1 MKRLPAVLFGLVLAA
16 IALAPLDAAL
26 AAGTCMPGQP
36 QTYTKSELIDAGHRF
51 FGSVAQGL
59 ASIVERAV
67 SSYGLPNGYILGQE
81 GGGAIFGG
89 LRYGEG
95 TLSTKNAGQCEVFWQ
110 GPSIG
115 ADVGGNGDRVMM
127 LVYNL
132 PDVNS
137 VYQRF
142 YGVSGSAYVVAGLG
156 MTVMSRSGPNGNIY
170 VAPIVAGV
178 GARFGV
184 NLSYLKFTDHPTW
197 NPF

>member
-1 MKRLPAVLFGLVLAA
+1 MNRLLTATAA
-16 IALAPLDAAL
+16 ALSLALAGFSVVTPA
-26 AAGTCMPGQP
+26 AAGGQCVAGP
-36 QTYTKSELIDAGHRF
+36 NPAGQYSSNEIIDAGHKL
-51 FGSVAQGL
+51 FGGVSQGL

-67 SSYGLPNGYILGQE
+67 SQHGLPNGYILGQE
-81 GGGAIFGG
+81 GSGAIIGG

-95 TLSTKNAGQCEVFWQ
+95 TLSTKNAGQCEIFWQ

-115 ADVGGNGDRVMM
+115 ADLGGNGDRVMM

-137 VYQRF
+137 VYRRY
-142 YGVSGSAYVVAGLG
+142 YGVAGSAYVVAGFG
-156 MTVMSRSGPNGNIY
+156 MTVLSNRD
-170 VAPIVAGV
+170 VFVVPIVSGV

-184 NLSYLKFTDHPTW
+184 NLSYLKFTDRPTW

>member
-1 MKRLPAVLFGLVLAA
+1 MNRLLGAAAAAFSLALVAFSGVTPAAA
-16 IALAPLDAAL
+16 RGQCVSGPNP
-26 AAGTCMPGQP
+26 AGQ
-36 QTYTKSELIDAGHRF
+36 YSSNEILDAGHKF
-51 FGSVAQGL
+51 FGSVSQGL

-67 SSYGLPNGYILGQE
+67 SQHGLPNGYILGQE
-81 GGGAIFGG
+81 GSGAIIGG

-95 TLSTKNAGQCEVFWQ
+95 TLSTKNAGQCEIFWQ

-115 ADVGGNGDRVMM
+115 VDVGGNGDRVMM

-137 VYQRF
+137 VYRRY
-142 YGVSGSAYVVAGLG
+142 YGVAGSAYVVAGFG
-156 MTVMSRSGPNGNIY
+156 MTVLSNRD
-170 VAPIVAGV
+170 VFVVPIVSGV
-178 GARFGV
+178 GARFGL

>member
-1 MKRLPAVLFGLVLAA
+1 MNRLFS
-16 IALAPLDAAL
+16 AL
-26 AAGTCMPGQP
+26 AAAFSIAVLIFAGTAPAAARSGQCVSGP
-36 QTYTKSELIDAGHRF
+36 NPAGQYSSDEMISAGHKF
-51 FGSVAQGL
+51 FGDVSQGL
-59 ASIVERAV
+59 ASIVEQAV
-67 SSYGLPNGYILGQE
+67 SQHGLPNGYILGQE
-81 GGGAIFGG
+81 GSGAIIGG

-115 ADVGGNGDRVMM
+115 PDLGGNGDRVMM

-137 VYQRF
+137 VYRRY
-142 YGVSGSAYVVAGLG
+142 YGVAGSAYVVAGFG
-156 MTVMSRSGPNGNIY
+156 MTVLSNREIF
-170 VAPIVAGV
+170 VVPIVSGV
-178 GARFGV
+178 GARFGL

>member
-1 MKRLPAVLFGLVLAA
+1 MKRLLAALFGLVLTVA
-16 IALAPLDAAL
+16 ALAPVNAAM
-26 AAGTCMPGQP
+26 AAGACMPGQP
-36 QTYTKSELIDAGHRF
+36 ATYTKSELIDAGHRF

-115 ADVGGNGDRVMM
+115 ADIGGNGDRVMM

>member
-1 MKRLPAVLFGLVLAA
+1 MKRLPAVLFGLVLTA

>member
-67 SSYGLPNGYILGQE
+67 SSYGLPNGYVLGQE

>member
-1 MKRLPAVLFGLVLAA
+1 MKRLIRA
-16 IALAPLDAAL
+16 ALAGLALAFAAL
-26 AAGTCMPGQP
+26 AFAAPASAAGTCTPGQP
-36 QTYTKSELIDAGHRF
+36 GTYTKSELIQAGHRF
-51 FGSVAQGL
+51 FGDVAQGL

-67 SSYGLPNGYILGQE
+67 SSYGLPNGYVLGQE

-156 MTVMSRSGPNGNIY
+156 MTVLSRDNVF

>member
-1 MKRLPAVLFGLVLAA
+1 MKRLFGAALAGLTLA
-16 IALAPLDAAL
+16 IAALVMAAPAS
-26 AAGTCMPGQP
+26 AAGTCMPGHP
-36 QTYTKSELIDAGHRF
+36 QTYSQNELIDAGHRF
-51 FGSVAQGL
+51 FGDVAQGL
-59 ASIVERAV
+59 ASIVEHAV
-67 SSYGLPNGYILGQE
+67 AEHGLPNGYILGQE
-81 GGGAIFGG
+81 GSGAFIGG

-132 PDVNS
+132 PDVTS

-156 MTVMSRSGPNGNIY
+156 MTVLSRDNVF

>member
-1 MKRLPAVLFGLVLAA
+1 
-16 IALAPLDAAL
+16 
-26 AAGTCMPGQP
+26 
-36 QTYTKSELIDAGHRF
+36 
-51 FGSVAQGL
+51 
-59 ASIVERAV
+59 
-67 SSYGLPNGYILGQE
+67 
-81 GGGAIFGG
+81 
-89 LRYGEG
+89 
-95 TLSTKNAGQCEVFWQ
+95 
-110 GPSIG
+110 
-115 ADVGGNGDRVMM
+115 M